1 MCLQIFSMGR
11 NYKRTTTRGSYGEEK
26 LKQALQQLT
35 EGMSYHSV
43 AKKFGIPR
51 RTLQRHM
58 KGQVRNPGKKCLGR
72 FETVHVKNWN
82 WVTLMIHHATCAPSG
97 IMNHLLSHGSSVPH
111 AKSGTTRVVVPR
123 TLQFVITASKLSAY
137 LHFYFSSR
145 FWYQI
150 KTAIRPYV
158 WQHLSLSLL
167 FIFAWIPKTHPGS
180 ASWEDVCPR
189 RTLIKNNDF
198 FEIHKIY
205 LLK

>member
-72 FETVHVKNWN
+72 FETVLSAEFEKELV
-82 WVTLMIHHATCAPSG
+82 VHALELQQLKLSNSDDTPCNMCTKRYNEPPFEV
-97 IMNHLLSHGSSVPH
+97 LSHGSSVPY

-123 TLQFVITASKLSAY
+123 TLQF
-137 LHFYFSSR
+137 
-145 FWYQI
+145 
-150 KTAIRPYV
+150 
-158 WQHLSLSLL
+158 
-167 FIFAWIPKTHPGS
+167 
-180 ASWEDVCPR
+180 
-189 RTLIKNNDF
+189 
-198 FEIHKIY
+198 
-205 LLK
+205 